1 MTTHPQHA
9 TTQAHH
15 NQQDNGLAIAS
26 LVLGITSLT
35 GFGALTGIPA
45 IITGFMS
52 LKNPVNKGMG
62 IAGLVMGCIST
73 VLTLLVIFFFFL
85 VIIIAAASGSTPS
98 QEMPTPM
105 KDTYESADT
114 RSI

>member
-1 MTTHPQHA
+1 MTTHPHHA
-9 TTQAHH
+9 STHAHH
-15 NQQDNGLAIAS
+15 KQQDNGLAVAS

-35 GFGALTGIPA
+35 GFGVLTGIPA

-62 IAGLVMGCIST
+62 IAGLVMGSIST
-73 VLTLLVIFFFFL
+73 VLTLFVIFFFILF
-85 VIIIAAASGSTPS
+85 VIIAAATSTAPS
-98 QEMPTPM
+98 QEMPTP
-105 KDTYESADT
+105 DSYGSTDS

>member
-1 MTTHPQHA
+1 MTTHP
-9 TTQAHH
+9 HH
-15 NQQDNGLAIAS
+15 TSTHGHHKQQDNGLAIAS
-26 LVLGITSLT
+26 LILGVVSLA

-62 IAGLVMGCIST
+62 IAGLILGSVAT
-73 VLTLLVIFFFFL
+73 VFTLFAILFFILLVIIG
-85 VIIIAAASGSTPS
+85 VTSSAPS
-98 QEMPTPM
+98 EQEMPRGG
-105 KDTYESADT
+105 TYDSSHS